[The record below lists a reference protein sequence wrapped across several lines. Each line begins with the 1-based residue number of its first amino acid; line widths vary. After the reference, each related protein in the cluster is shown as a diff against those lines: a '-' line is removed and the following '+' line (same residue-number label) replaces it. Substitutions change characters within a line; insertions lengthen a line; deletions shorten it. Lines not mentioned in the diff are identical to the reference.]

1 MLKKKWEGLGMTL
14 SLAIKNNMNKIMLVA
29 TVCYARRALV
39 MLKQT
44 IIKYN
49 NKHTLSHRWT
59 TS

>member
-1 MLKKKWEGLGMTL
+1 MTL